1 MRNKSHVGAPL
12 SCARKTSPQSLEGMD
27 RVEQDDNSE
36 TAAVPVGAGLRP
48 ARVTP
53 DLSVTIAGIH
63 FKTPVT
69 TASGT
74 FGYGREYAPFVDLNR
89 LGAIT
94 VKGITLEPR
103 QGNPGQRLIET
114 PAGMIN
120 SVGLM
125 NPGVEHFLA
134 HELPGLAQ
142 YDTPVIVNIN
152 GKTVDDYGVL
162 AERLNNVVGIAALEV
177 NISCPNVKEGGMAFG
192 SRPESAQV
200 VVRAVRQAT
209 NLPLIVKL
217 SPNVTD
223 IGAIAQ
229 AVTEAG
235 ADALSLINT
244 VLGMGIDLRTRR
256 PILANT
262 FGGLSG
268 PAIKP
273 IALRAVW
280 QAYQA
285 TDLPIIG
292 MGGISNWQDAL
303 EIILAGAS
311 AVAVGTANF
320 VNPCATAEIIDGLE
334 QYCVNEGIARVTEL
348 VGDAHHG

>member
-1 MRNKSHVGAPL
+1 MGYGRA
-12 SCARKTSPQSLEGMD
+12 T
-27 RVEQDDNSE
+27 DNRG
-36 TAAVPVGAGLRP
+36 V
-48 ARVTP
+48 P
-53 DLSVTIAGIH
+53 DLSVTIAGVR

-125 NPGVEHFLA
+125 NPGVEHFIT
-134 HELPGLAQ
+134 HELPWLAQ
-142 YDTPVIVNIN
+142 LDTPVIVNIN
-152 GKTVDDYGVL
+152 GKTVEEYGVL
-162 AERLNNVVGIAALEV
+162 AQRLDDISGISALEV

-192 SRPESAQV
+192 SRPETAKA
-200 VVRAVRQAT
+200 VVRTVRQAT
-209 NLPLIVKL
+209 TLPLIVKL

-223 IGAIAQ
+223 IGQMAQ
-229 AVTEAG
+229 AVAEAG

-244 VLGMGIDLRTRR
+244 VLGMGIDIKSRR

-285 TDLPIIG
+285 TQLPIIG
-292 MGGISNWQDAL
+292 MGGISTWQDAL
-303 EIILAGAS
+303 EFILAGAS

-320 VNPCATAEIIDGLE
+320 INPQATMEIIEGLE
-334 QYCVNEGIARVTEL
+334 QYCLNEGITDIARL
-348 VGDAHHG
+348 IGAAH

>member
-1 MRNKSHVGAPL
+1 MPEESLVP
-12 SCARKTSPQSLEGMD
+12 SPQSLEG
-27 RVEQDDNSE
+27 VAEVS
-36 TAAVPVGAGLRP
+36 APRP
-48 ARVTP
+48 SPLAPRGMP
-53 DLSVTIAGIH
+53 DLSITIAGIH

-103 QGNPGQRLIET
+103 QGNSGQRLIET

-134 HELPGLAQ
+134 HELPWLA
-142 YDTPVIVNIN
+142 TLESPVIVNIN
-152 GKTVDDYGVL
+152 GKTVDEYGVL
-162 AERLNNVVGIAALEV
+162 AQRLNNVAGIAALEV

-192 SRPESAQV
+192 SRPETAQA
-200 VVRAVRQAT
+200 VVRTVRQAT

-229 AVTEAG
+229 AVAEVG

-244 VLGMGIDLRTRR
+244 VLGMGIDLKTRR

-280 QAYQA
+280 QVYQA
-285 TDLPIIG
+285 TKLPIIG
-292 MGGISNWQDAL
+292 MGGISTWQDAL
-303 EIILAGAS
+303 EFILAGAS

-320 VNPCATAEIIDGLE
+320 VNPRATMEIIDGLE
-334 QYCVNEGIARVTEL
+334 QYCLSEGSAGIDEL
-348 VGDAHHG
+348 VGAAHW